1 MNTLIIAELTIRE
14 THRRRI
20 LWVAFLMGLG
30 FLAIF
35 ALGFHYVIAD
45 IQSVS
50 FEQTEV
56 NMVSGIL
63 LTAGLYATN
72 FLITLMAVLVSVT
85 TVSGEIDSHTIETL
99 ITKPVHRW
107 EVVLGKWVG
116 FAALLLVYT
125 VFLAGGLMVAV
136 YVRSG
141 FSMQNIPQGMGLI
154 VLEGLIVLSICI
166 AGGTRLST
174 LANGALAFTLY
185 GMAFLGGWVE
195 QIGAAFQNETAV
207 NIGIIVSLLMP
218 GETLWKK
225 ALVLFQPRVTNMSFQ
240 AGPFT
245 VFSQPSDLMVWYGVG
260 YMAILLAF
268 ALYSFSKR
276 DL

>member
-1 MNTLIIAELTIRE
+1 MNTLIIAELTVRE

-45 IQSVS
+45 IESVS
-50 FEQTEV
+50 FEQTEA

-99 ITKPVHRW
+99 ITKPVQRW
-107 EVVLGKWVG
+107 EVVMGKWVG
-116 FAALLLVYT
+116 FAVLLLVYT
-125 VFLAGGLMVAV
+125 VFLAGGLMVVV
-136 YVRSG
+136 YLRSG
-141 FSMQNIPQGMGLI
+141 FSMQNIPQGMALI

-195 QIGAAFQNETAV
+195 QIGAALQNETAV

-245 VFSQPSDLMVWYGVG
+245 VFSQPSDLMIWYGVG

>member
-20 LWVAFLMGLG
+20 LGVAFLMGLG

-50 FEQTEV
+50 LEETEV
-56 NMVSGIL
+56 NIVSGIL

-85 TVSGEIDSHTIETL
+85 TVSGEIDSHIIETL
-99 ITKPVHRW
+99 ITKPVYRW

-125 VFLAGGLMVAV
+125 VFLAGGLMVVV
-136 YVRSG
+136 YLRSG
-141 FSMQNIPQGMGLI
+141 FNMQNIPQGMGLI

-195 QIGAAFQNETAV
+195 QIGAALQNETAV